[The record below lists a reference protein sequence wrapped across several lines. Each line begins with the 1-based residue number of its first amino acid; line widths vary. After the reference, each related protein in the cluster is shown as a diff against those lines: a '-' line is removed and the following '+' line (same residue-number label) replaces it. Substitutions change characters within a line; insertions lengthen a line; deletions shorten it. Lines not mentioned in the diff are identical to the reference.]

1 MHLQKHPSSQ
11 TRDKLV
17 SSPVQLRGSVMPRY
31 DLTGVTYS
39 HTRRADPR
47 IAAAI
52 DHALAGATSV
62 ANVGAGAGSYEPAQ
76 TIVAIEPSQVMI
88 RQRPASAAPAVQA
101 AAEALPLAAG
111 CGRCHV

>member
-1 MHLQKHPSSQ
+1 MGGEGSSGFDAIHPAGKALDLEKHSSSQ
-11 TRDKLV
+11 TRDQLV

-52 DHALAGATSV
+52 NHALAGVTSV
-62 ANVGAGAGSYEPAQ
+62 ANVGAGAGSYEPTQ
-76 TIVAIEPSQVMI
+76 TIVAIEPSVKK
-88 RQRPASAAPAVQA
+88 RVWVLSSRPHA
-101 AAEALPLAAG
+101 
-111 CGRCHV
+111 R